1 MGSLSPTHWLI
12 VIVALVL
19 LFGATKLPQMARS
32 LGQSARIL
40 RAEARGLKDD
50 DDHAQRDK
58 QSGTDA
64 PQQLS
69 SGDQHQSATPT
80 TEQNRQKDQ
89 HGS

>member
-69 SGDQHQSATPT
+69 SGEQQSAPT